1 MQKTLFT
8 SLFVL
13 LFGVLTFAQTQPPAV
28 KTKINNLVVN
38 PSFEEKA
45 PNAKTDFE
53 TAPIENALG
62 WSSPNLGGPVIFATG
77 SDGNI
82 YDDYGGSWAFKA
94 KKGQFVGGMSVYDSR
109 DYIQG
114 SLSQPLTVGKRYHF
128 WFYVHYHCS
137 GANNIGIAFLPS
149 KASLQSDGVLPLQ
162 PAAIQKEITPYN
174 QAKSWALI
182 RDSFVAQ
189 QPYQYFIIGNFFPD
203 EKTGIEGSIN
213 HYYAYV
219 DDITVVESRD
229 QKTGMPAANTEN
241 KDAAK
246 WTENVAIVKKIT
258 ENPSIDLNKM
268 SGNGAMV
275 LPNILFKNDADE
287 LLPESLE
294 NLESIIAQM
303 KRVTTLKIRI
313 TGHTSSEGTKEY
325 NQKLSEKRAQAIRK
339 QLLDKGIA
347 PERIEAVGMGEER
360 LIITDE
366 KSEEDR
372 MKNRR
377 VEFEV
382 IQ

>member
-1 MQKTLFT
+1 
-8 SLFVL
+8 
-13 LFGVLTFAQTQPPAV
+13 
-28 KTKINNLVVN
+28 
-38 PSFEEKA
+38 
-45 PNAKTDFE
+45 
-53 TAPIENALG
+53 
-62 WSSPNLGGPVIFATG
+62 
-77 SDGNI
+77 
-82 YDDYGGSWAFKA
+82 
-94 KKGQFVGGMSVYDSR
+94 
-109 DYIQG
+109 
-114 SLSQPLTVGKRYHF
+114 
-128 WFYVHYHCS
+128 VHYHCS

-203 EKTGIEGSIN
+203 NKTGIEGSIN

-229 QKTGMPAANTEN
+229 QKTNMPAANTEN
-241 KDAAK
+241 KDADK
-246 WTENVAIVKKIT
+246 WAENVAIVKKIT
-258 ENPSIDLNKM
+258 ENPSIDLNRI
-268 SGNGAMV
+268 SGSGAVV

-287 LLPESLE
+287 LLPESIE

-325 NQKLSEKRAQAIRK
+325 NQKLSEKRAQAIRQ

-366 KSEEDR
+366 KSEADR
-372 MKNRR
+372 VKNRR